1 MEENTATNAE
11 EMPEGAQEMAISPED
26 ELMYAA
32 IEEAARRIFEETDFA
47 LVGVI
52 ETIGAGRDVVEIGA
66 EAEAEAL
73 AVARRAI
80 AERDAV
86 AFAMVGL
93 GSAEA
98 AEVSEATGEEGDT
111 EEIPVLV
118 VYRQGSDDAQ
128 VELFIAPFSVG
139 PDEDGDD
146 GMEIGELESQGFL
159 PESWLG

>member
-1 MEENTATNAE
+1 MS
-11 EMPEGAQEMAISPED
+11 ISHED

-32 IEEAARRIFEETDFA
+32 IEEVARRIFEETDFA

-52 ETIGAGRDVVEIGA
+52 ETAGGGRDTVEIGA
-66 EAEAEAL
+66 EEEAEVL
-73 AVARRAI
+73 AKARAAI
-80 AERDAV
+80 AERDALG
-86 AFAMVGL
+86 FAMVGL

-98 AEVSEATGEEGDT
+98 AEISEATGEAGET

-118 VYRQGSDDAQ
+118 VYRQGSGDAQ